1 MHHWSLVS
9 PSRIHLNRFDS
20 EWVVYEEASNQTL
33 VLDAIEIDLLMILSA
48 DTLDAGSLENQV
60 LDDFQIQDSDDGRS
74 MVSAGMA
81 RLKSAGLI
89 KPMQDAFIP
98 NQSR

>member
-1 MHHWSLVS
+1 MDHWSLVY
-9 PSRIHLNRFDS
+9 PSRLHWKRFDS

-33 VLDAIEIDLLMILSA
+33 VVDAIEMDLLMCLSGG
-48 DTLDAGSLENQV
+48 TLDAASLERQV
-60 LDDFQIQDSDDGRS
+60 LEDLQCQGCDAGQS
-74 MVSAGMA
+74 MVSMGLA
-81 RLKSAGLI
+81 RLKSVGLI